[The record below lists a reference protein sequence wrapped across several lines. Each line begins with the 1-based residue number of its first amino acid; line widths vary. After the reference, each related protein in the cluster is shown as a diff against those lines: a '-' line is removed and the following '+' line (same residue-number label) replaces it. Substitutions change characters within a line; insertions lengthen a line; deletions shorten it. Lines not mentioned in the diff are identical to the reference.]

1 MPALKVKVKHNGKVH
16 DDILLRTDAPPA
28 VFKQSIYERTGVP
41 VDRMKVMVKGG
52 MLRDD
57 SDWNKIAPKDGQ
69 TFMVIGAAGELP
81 KPPERPIV
89 FLEDMNE
96 EELAEALALPVG
108 FRNLGNTCY
117 MNATLQVM
125 RALPELQN
133 SLSSFQ
139 STPLTSEGNPML
151 TVALRDMYASLR
163 TSVDA
168 FTPLSFLS
176 ALRQA
181 VPQFGELARVGKSGM
196 GGYAQQDAEECFT
209 QICHALNAI
218 PGAGDSRKQFVEQY
232 MMAEMRRELR
242 CDEAPAEEPT
252 ISFEKVLKLECNIS
266 ATTNYMHTGIM
277 DALDQKIEKISPTL
291 NCQAVYTQ
299 QSRLSRIPVNLMV
312 HMVRFAWK
320 RDIGK
325 KAKIMRRVAFPQEL
339 DVLNLCTDQLRDK
352 LTPVNKRLKE
362 IEKDRAERRK
372 VRKRTKN
379 VLADASG
386 TSVSINDPVQPG
398 ISVSESSS
406 VIVQA
411 PSPAGGEPL
420 TADAAAASSTSQS
433 SLDKGKA
440 KELDGVVLEAENEYR
455 TRELAE
461 LEALVPEDIKS
472 DVGSSWTGLYELIG
486 IVTHKGATA
495 DSGHYIGFVK
505 KRALIPVSIGM
516 EGGKRE
522 KGKLD
527 EGDEDWFKFDDE
539 KVSIFPAEKLPSLE
553 GGGEDASAY
562 LLLYRSKTLA

>member
-41 VDRMKVMVKGG
+41 ADRMKVMVKGG
-52 MLRDD
+52 MLKDD

-125 RALPELQN
+125 RAIPELQK

-139 STPLTSEGNPML
+139 PTSSTSEGNPLL
-151 TVALRDMYASLR
+151 TVALRDMYGSLR

-218 PGAGDSRKQFVEQY
+218 SGTGDSRKRFVEQY
-232 MMAEMRRELR
+232 MMAEMCRELK
-242 CDEAPAEEPT
+242 CDEAPEEEPT

-266 ATTNYMHTGIM
+266 TTTNYMHTGIM
-277 DALDQKIEKISPTL
+277 DALDQKIEKFSPTL
-291 NCQAVYTQ
+291 NRQAVYSQ

-339 DVLNLCTDQLRDK
+339 DVLNLCTDQLREK

-379 VLADASG
+379 ILTDAAG
-386 TSVSINDPVQPG
+386 TSVSISDPVQPG
-398 ISVSESSS
+398 VSISESSS
-406 VIVQA
+406 VIVPA
-411 PSPAGGEPL
+411 PVPAGSEPL
-420 TADAAAASSTSQS
+420 TADAAAASSPSQS

-455 TRELAE
+455 IRELAE
-461 LEALVPEDIKS
+461 LEALVPEDVKF

-505 KRALIPVSIGM
+505 KRALIPASIGM
-516 EGGKRE
+516 EDGKQE

-539 KVSIFPAEKLPSLE
+539 KVSIFPADKLPSLE

>member
-1 MPALKVKVKHNGKVH
+1 MPVLKVKVKHNGKVH

-41 VDRMKVMVKGG
+41 ADRMKVMVKGG
-52 MLRDD
+52 MLKDD

-81 KPPERPIV
+81 KPPEKPIV

-117 MNATLQVM
+117 MNATLQVV
-125 RALPELQN
+125 RAIPELQS

-139 STPLTSEGNPML
+139 PTTSTSEGNPML

-218 PGAGDSRKQFVEQY
+218 PGTGDSRKRFVEQY
-232 MMAEMRRELR
+232 MMAEMCRELK
-242 CDEAPAEEPT
+242 CDEASGEEPT

-266 ATTNYMHTGIM
+266 TTTNYMHTGIM
-277 DALDQKIEKISPTL
+277 DALDQKIEKFSPTL
-291 NCQAVYTQ
+291 NRQAVYNQ
-299 QSRLSRIPVNLMV
+299 QSRLSRIPANLMV

-379 VLADASG
+379 ILTDAAG
-386 TSVSINDPVQPG
+386 TSVSISDPVQPG
-398 ISVSESSS
+398 ISISESSS
-406 VIVQA
+406 VIVPA
-411 PSPAGGEPL
+411 PVPAGSEPL
-420 TADAAAASSTSQS
+420 TADAAAASSPSQS

-440 KELDGVVLEAENEYR
+440 KELDGVILEAENEYR
-455 TRELAE
+455 IRELAE
-461 LEALVPEDIKS
+461 LEALVPENIKS

-539 KVSIFPAEKLPSLE
+539 KVSIFPADKLPSLE

>member
-209 QICHALNAI
+209 QICYALNAI